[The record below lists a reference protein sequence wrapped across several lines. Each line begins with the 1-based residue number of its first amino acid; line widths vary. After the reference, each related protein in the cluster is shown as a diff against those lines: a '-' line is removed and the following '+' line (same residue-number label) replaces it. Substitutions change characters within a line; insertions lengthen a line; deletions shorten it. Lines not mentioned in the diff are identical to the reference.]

1 MMNWLRDHTKQ
12 IMVALVLLAM
22 FSFVGGSALQNLF
35 TPHEG
40 NRKYARIFGET
51 VKAGEVG
58 AMRRDDAILTGLRI
72 GMSPAGGSLPP
83 QHWYMLTH
91 EAAAA
96 GIRAS
101 DEEVDAFLKSKG
113 ITPEVL
119 YNMERDTF
127 APAFVHEAVGH
138 WIAVQK
144 NAERVVRAATPSEPE
159 IRHFARDTE
168 EKLSVKLVALDAD
181 RFVDGNEVIS
191 DADILAHFDKYKNTL
206 PGEGDADYGYKY
218 PDRVRIQC
226 IIADVKRIATQVNVT
241 DEEVKAHWK
250 KNKANYKIT
259 EDVPTSQ
266 PASMPAASQPASQP
280 AMTKVTRE
288 KTFSEAVVD
297 VQRQLREQK
306 AQQLA
311 DQAMRKASQE
321 LLKPWYEVQV
331 DRQTGYKPIVEAAKA
346 ADFMQKVRDQ
356 VAAEYGVQIDYME
369 FGPISKDD
377 LNKNPEFG
385 PFMVAGSGADRIRMA
400 DFAFRVAPLHKAEEE
415 SDSAIRLQLYQS
427 PDAPLIDAQMSF
439 AFEGGRIVQKPGK
452 AERYSLFRVIQ
463 ALPSA
468 APASVD
474 EVKEQIAKDLRR
486 ERAYA
491 RMEEQARQLY
501 TVARKVG
508 LSDALAGLEALRIKS
523 GVTTAA
529 APPAFARKTGYDAQT
544 TYVDSVGKSD
554 EFINAAFALAADDWQ
569 PTGAEA
575 AMTPEMSAATTK
587 PALSPAPK
595 VTLVGLPKLKKW
607 VVVEYVKLEPVTED
621 KFAGELKKRAHDSL
635 FGKRAREAITQ
646 WFDPKA
652 IEKRCGFQLLSEDG
666 QVPHGGGVTPAPGGD
681 SPI

>member
-22 FSFVGGSALQNLF
+22 FSFVGGQALQNLVA
-35 TPHEG
+35 PHEG
-40 NRKYARIFGET
+40 NRKYARIFGAT
-51 VKAGEVG
+51 VKAGEVS
-58 AMRRDDAILTGLRI
+58 AMQRDEAILERLGFEI
-72 GMSPAGGSLPP
+72 GFSPRGGALPT

-96 GIRAS
+96 GLRAS
-101 DEEVDAFLKSKG
+101 DEEIDATLKSKG

-119 YNMERDTF
+119 YTMPEREVF
-127 APAFVHEAVGH
+127 APTFVREAVGR

-159 IRHFARDTE
+159 IRHYARDTE
-168 EKLSVKLVALDAD
+168 EKLSVKLVALDAE
-181 RFVDGNEVIS
+181 RFIDGNEVVS

-206 PGEGDADYGYKY
+206 PGEGDAEYGYKY
-218 PDRVRIQC
+218 PDRVKVQC
-226 IIADVKRIATQVNVT
+226 IIADVKRIATQVVIT

-250 KNKANYKIT
+250 RNRAAYKIT

-266 PASMPAASQPASQP
+266 PATTQPTTQPAT
-280 AMTKVTRE
+280 TKVTRE
-288 KTFSEAVVD
+288 KTFSEAMMD

-311 DQAMRKASQE
+311 DQAMRKASQD

-356 VAAEYGVQIDYME
+356 VAAEFGIQIDYME
-369 FGPISKDD
+369 FGPISRDD

-385 PFMVAGSGADRIRMA
+385 PFMVAGSNADRIRMA

-415 SDSAIRLQLYQS
+415 SDAALRLQLYQS
-427 PDAPLIDAQMSF
+427 PDAALIDAQMSF
-439 AFEGGRIVQKPGK
+439 AIEGGRIVQKPGK
-452 AERYSLFRVIQ
+452 PERFALFRVVE
-463 ALPSA
+463 ALPAA

-508 LSDALAGLEALRIKS
+508 LSDALAGLESLRTKS
-523 GVTTAA
+523 GVTTVAT
-529 APPAFARKTGYDAQT
+529 PPAFARKTGFDAQT
-544 TYVDSVGKSD
+544 SYIDPVGKSED
-554 EFINAAFALAADDWQ
+554 FINAAFALAADDWK
-569 PTGAEA
+569 PGTAEA
-575 AMTPEMSAATTK
+575 AATPEMSALTTTR
-587 PALSPAPK
+587 PALTPEPK

-607 VVVEYVKLEPVTED
+607 VVVEYVKLDPVTDD

-652 IEKRCGFQLLSEDG
+652 IEKRCGFQLLTDDG
-666 QVPHGGGVTPAPGGD
+666 QLPRGGGAAPMPVD
-681 SPI
+681 API